1 MSIQRAILEVSFVH
15 RVIYVHGLMFSLSYI
30 GQLVAAALLDRNV
43 KLRLLLRDPEKATT
57 LFGEQDEDLLQVT
70 WPVFVMEDHGTNAY
84 GFILYFTQLNIAY
97 RRGLESF

>member
-1 MSIQRAILEVSFVH
+1 MSNQGAILEYFFCPLGDLCSCFDV
-15 RVIYVHGLMFSLSYI
+15 SLSYI

-70 WPVFVMEDHGTNAY
+70 WSVLVKQGHGTENVRS
-84 GFILYFTQLNIAY
+84 L
-97 RRGLESF
+97 